1 MAIIT
6 EEVEPESPPKTR
18 ENEKIPRKP
27 ASNPTSE
34 PSKST
39 PKPNLNPQT
48 QNPFAFWFYFTLGIS
63 LVTFLFV
70 SFSSLSPQDPK
81 SWFLSLPNSLRQ
93 HYSNGRTIKVQTS
106 PNESPIEV
114 FVSENGQFSSSENV
128 MVVHGLGL
136 SSYSYREMI
145 KVLGSKGVHVIALDL
160 PGSGFSD
167 KSRVGIEE
175 GTNGI
180 LGRLKEVY
188 GLIQEKGVFW
198 AFDQMVE
205 TGELPYEE
213 IKSRVLVKKS
223 VQVIEIGSE
232 ETGRVLGQVIG
243 TMGLAPVHLVLHD
256 SAFLMAANWISENSR
271 FIRSITL
278 IDTGLKPALP
288 TWVVNIPVVNE
299 IAVRVSFVYARLI
312 NLCCSK
318 GIDWS
323 ELEAHRSFLKGWE
336 ARKAVVGI
344 EKKLNYSFNIEEWGG
359 SDGIKGMPMQVLWS
373 NDWSDEWSKE
383 GKRTAE
389 ALPGAKFVT
398 HSGGRWPQESVA
410 GDVAENVAQFVS
422 SLPKTVRQVEEEP
435 IPEHIQKMF
444 DEAKDS
450 DHHHH
455 HGHGHGHDHGHMA
468 HGHDHAAGFV
478 DAYGLGHT
486 WGS

>member
-6 EEVEPESPPKTR
+6 EEVEPESPKTR
-18 ENEKIPRKP
+18 VDKKTPPKP
-27 ASNPTSE
+27 TFNPNPVS
-34 PSKST
+34 SKSD
-39 PKPNLNPQT
+39 PNSQT
-48 QNPFAFWFYFTLGIS
+48 QNPFAFWFYFTLTIS
-63 LVTFLFV
+63 LITFLFV

-81 SWFLSLPNSLRQ
+81 YWFLSLPNSLRQ
-93 HYSNGRTIKVQTS
+93 HYSNGRIIKVQTS
-106 PNESPIEV
+106 PNQSPIEV

-128 MVVHGLGL
+128 LVVHGLGL

-145 KVLGSKGVHVIALDL
+145 RALGSKGVRVIAIDL
-160 PGSGFSD
+160 PGNGFSE
-167 KSRVGIEE
+167 KSRLEIEE

-180 LGRLKEVY
+180 LARFKEVY
-188 GLIQEKGVFW
+188 SLIQDKGLFW

-223 VQVIEIGSE
+223 VKVIEIGSE
-232 ETGRVLGQVIG
+232 EMGMVLGQVIG
-243 TMGLAPVHLVLHD
+243 TMRLAPVHLVLHD
-256 SAFLMAANWISENSR
+256 SAFLMAANWIAENSG

-278 IDTGLKPALP
+278 IDAGLKPALP
-288 TWVVNIPVVNE
+288 TWVLNIPVVNE
-299 IAVRVSFVYARLI
+299 IVLRFSFVYARLI

-318 GIDWS
+318 RIDWS
-323 ELEAHRSFLKGWE
+323 DLEAHRSLLKGWD

-359 SDGIKGMPMQVLWS
+359 LDGIKGMPMQVLWS
-373 NDWSDEWSKE
+373 NDWSGEWSKE
-383 GKRTAE
+383 GRQIAE

-398 HSGGRWPQESVA
+398 HSGGRWPEGSVA
-410 GDVAENVAQFVS
+410 GEVAENVAEFVS

-435 IPEHIQKMF
+435 IPEHVQKMF
-444 DEAKDS
+444 DEVKDT
-450 DHHHH
+450 DHHHHHH
-455 HGHGHGHDHGHMA
+455 HGHAHGHD
-468 HGHDHAAGFV
+468 HDHAAGFM